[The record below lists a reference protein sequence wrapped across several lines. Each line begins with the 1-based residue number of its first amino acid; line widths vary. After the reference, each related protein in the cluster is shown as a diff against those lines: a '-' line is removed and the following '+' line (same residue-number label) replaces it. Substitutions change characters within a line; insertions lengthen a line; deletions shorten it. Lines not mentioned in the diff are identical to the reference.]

1 MELGIT
7 GRSAA
12 VAASS
17 RGLGFAAAL
26 ELSREGALVGIC
38 SRDKKRIEKAAAE
51 IHAETGGKVL
61 PFVADVSK
69 EKEAG
74 DFVRKIAEGF
84 GRLDILVTN
93 AGGPPPG
100 GVEELELAGVKSAF
114 NLTLLSTVAM
124 IKASIPIMRQN
135 GWGRIVNITS
145 ITVKQP
151 EVRLLMSNMMRAGIV
166 GFSKSISQELARE
179 NILINNVAPG
189 HTRTE
194 RLSELAD
201 DLARRQNVEPSEIF
215 AGWEAAIPMG
225 RLGEPVELA
234 KVIAFLA
241 SECSSYIT
249 GSTIQV
255 DGGRV
260 KGIL

>member
-1 MELGIT
+1 MELGIK
-7 GRSAA
+7 GKIAA
-12 VAASS
+12 VSASS

-26 ELSREGALVGIC
+26 ELAREGALLGIC
-38 SRDKKRIEKAAAE
+38 SRDRERIEEAARK
-51 IHAETGGKVL
+51 IKSETGVQVFPL
-61 PFVADVSK
+61 VADVSN
-69 EKEAG
+69 EKEATG
-74 DFVRKIAEGF
+74 FIEKVAESY

-100 GVEELELAGVKSAF
+100 GVEELDIEVVKKGF
-114 NLTLLSTVAM
+114 NLTLLSTIAM
-124 IKASIPIMRQN
+124 IKAAIPFMRKN

-151 EVRLLMSNMMRAGIV
+151 EVRLLMSNTMRAGIV
-166 GFSKSISQELARE
+166 GFSKSISRELARE

-194 RLSELAD
+194 RLSELAED
-201 DLARRQNVEPSEIF
+201 VARIKGVSSSDVFRE
-215 AGWEAAIPMG
+215 WEASIPMG
-225 RLGEPVELA
+225 RLGEPGELA

-241 SECSSYIT
+241 SEASSYVT
-249 GSTIQV
+249 GVTIQV

-260 KGIL
+260 QGIL